1 MTFVW
6 PDDGARCFLIFV
18 LGCFRI
24 GEVLLLI
31 LWFTYL
37 RKIWEVGYS
46 NSFWRACSTTRDI
59 RIKDSFTLS
68 ELHTTAAKDQR
79 GILHLSY
86 DQETCCTMWP
96 YSGLHEADVKL
107 RKIKQNKRETRSEPA
122 ECPVLCEWQ
131 MTLTSCRQK
140 ESAHVTVWGGS
151 WKPLL
156 CAAELRIS

>member
-6 PDDGARCFLIFV
+6 PDDASCCFLIFI

-31 LWFTYL
+31 LWFKYL

-46 NSFWRACSTTRDI
+46 NSFWSACSTTRDI

-68 ELHTTAAKDQR
+68 ELHTTAAKRLD
-79 GILHLSY
+79 GYFTHVI
-86 DQETCCTMWP
+86 WP
-96 YSGLHEADVKL
+96 YSSLHEADIKL

-131 MTLTSCRQK
+131 MTLTSHAGRRR
-140 ESAHVTVWGGS
+140 ALTW
-151 WKPLL
+151 L
-156 CAAELRIS
+156 CEEAAVSRFSVRLSSE